1 MRRYWSTVAVV
12 GTVILMAMSFAVPSG
27 PAWAAEKKDEKA
39 VLDEVLD
46 ILKEKSQITEEKYQE
61 LKSRAKKEGAGKILA
76 GIEGVRPFFKS
87 ADGQHKL
94 ELTGRLNFDL
104 RAYEDDTR
112 NLDGSDQ
119 RTNFLV
125 RRARIGFDA
134 TFFKYLNVVVEG
146 DFGAGSAIL
155 QWGYIDLKYFPE
167 ARLRA
172 GQFKVPFSFEELTSS
187 RFTDF
192 VERSVVNN
200 LVPTFDLGV
209 MLHGSLLDG
218 AVEYGAGVFNGAGQN
233 AAETNDSK
241 DIAGRLLVRPLKL
254 MNLPDLGELH
264 LAGHITHGD
273 QDSGQS
279 LRGRTDGKFEF
290 FPRTTTRG
298 DRLRYGFEAVYNYGP
313 FGLYGEYVGS
323 EEERKGLGTGG
334 KDLDDLIGQGWYVAG
349 SVFLTGEEKVHAK
362 APKVKANFDPRKG
375 HFGAVEL
382 AARFAQLDFDASN
395 ALLPASHPGL
405 NRVDAFTA
413 GINWYLSPNVRLMFN
428 WTQNWFDNLAATPN
442 TKSPDVS
449 KRSDDTS
456 WEIMSRLALW
466 F

>member
-1 MRRYWSTVAVV
+1 MRRYWRRGLVV
-12 GTVILMAMSFAVPSG
+12 SAGILLALSFALPFQQ
-27 PAWAAEKKDEKA
+27 AFAAEKKDDKA

-46 ILKEKSQITEEKYQE
+46 ILKDKGQITEEKYQE
-61 LKSRAKKEGAGKILA
+61 LKTRAKKEGAGKILA
-76 GIEGVRPFFKS
+76 GFDGLTPYIKS
-87 ADGQHKL
+87 VDGQHRIDFH
-94 ELTGRLNFDL
+94 GRINFDL

-112 NLDGSDQ
+112 NLNNTDQ
-119 RTNFLV
+119 TTNFLV
-125 RRARIGFDA
+125 RRARLSIDA
-134 TFFKYLNVVVEG
+134 TLFKYLNVVVDGE
-146 DFGAGSAIL
+146 FAGTSASL
-155 QWGYIDLKYFPE
+155 VWGYIDLNYFPE

-172 GQFKVPFSFEELTSS
+172 GQFKVPFSFEQLTSS
-187 RFTDF
+187 RFNDF
-192 VERSVVNN
+192 VERSVVDN
-200 LVPTFDLGV
+200 LVPAFDVGA
-209 MLHGSLLDG
+209 MLHGNLLGG
-218 AVEYGAGVFNGAGQN
+218 AVEYAAGVFNGAGQN

-298 DRLRYGFEAVYNYGP
+298 DRLRYGFEAVYGHGP
-313 FGLYGEYVGS
+313 FGLYGEYVRS

-362 APKVKANFDPRKG
+362 APKLKRNFNPRTG
-375 HFGAVEL
+375 DFGALEL

-456 WEIMSRLALW
+456 WEILSRLALW

>member
-1 MRRYWSTVAVV
+1 
-12 GTVILMAMSFAVPSG
+12 MS
-27 PAWAAEKKDEKA
+27 
-39 VLDEVLD
+39 L
-46 ILKEKSQITEEKYQE
+46 
-61 LKSRAKKEGAGKILA
+61 
-76 GIEGVRPFFKS
+76 
-87 ADGQHKL
+87 
-94 ELTGRLNFDL
+94 
-104 RAYEDDTR
+104 
-112 NLDGSDQ
+112 
-119 RTNFLV
+119 
-125 RRARIGFDA
+125 
-134 TFFKYLNVVVEG
+134 
-146 DFGAGSAIL
+146 
-155 QWGYIDLKYFPE
+155 
-167 ARLRA
+167 
-172 GQFKVPFSFEELTSS
+172 
-187 RFTDF
+187 
-192 VERSVVNN
+192 
-200 LVPTFDLGV
+200 
-209 MLHGSLLDG
+209 
-218 AVEYGAGVFNGAGQN
+218 
-233 AAETNDSK
+233 NDSK
-241 DIAGRLLVRPLKL
+241 DLAGRLFVRPFKL

-298 DRLRYGFEAVYNYGP
+298 DRLRYGFEAVYGHGP
-313 FGLYGEYVGS
+313 FGLYGEYVRS

-362 APKVKANFDPRKG
+362 APKLKRNFNPRTG
-375 HFGAVEL
+375 DFGALEL

-456 WEIMSRLALW
+456 WEILSRLALW

>member
-1 MRRYWSTVAVV
+1 MRHYSRKVLIAA
-12 GTVILMAMSFAVPSG
+12 TVILMAMSFAVPSG
-27 PAWAAEKKDEKA
+27 PAWAAEKKDDNA

-46 ILKEKSQITEEKYQE
+46 ILKEKGQITEEKYQE

-76 GIEGVRPFFKS
+76 GFDGVTPYIKS
-87 ADGQHKL
+87 VDGQHAIKL
-94 ELTGRLNFDL
+94 NGRLNMDL

-112 NLDGSDQ
+112 NLNGSDLV
-119 RTNFLV
+119 TNFRL
-125 RRARIGFDA
+125 RRARIGLDA
-134 TFFKYLNVVVEG
+134 TFFKYLGIKVEG
-146 DFGAGSAIL
+146 DFGEGTAQL
-155 QWGYIDLKYFPE
+155 TDGYLELKYWPE
-167 ARLRA
+167 LQLRG

-187 RFTDF
+187 RFIDF

-200 LVPTFDLGV
+200 LAPARDVGV
-209 MLHGSLLDG
+209 MLHGGLFGGML
-218 AVEYGAGVFNGAGQN
+218 EYGAGVFNGAGQN

-241 DIAGRLLVRPLKL
+241 DIAGRLLMRPFKL
-254 MNLPDLGELH
+254 MNLPGLGELH

-313 FGLYGEYVGS
+313 LGLYGEYVRS
-323 EEERKGLGTGG
+323 KEERKGHGTGG

-349 SVFLTGEEKVHAK
+349 SVFLTGEEKVHGK
-362 APKVKANFDPRKG
+362 APKLKANFDPRKG

-382 AARFAQLDFDASN
+382 AARFAQLDFDSSD

-449 KRSDDTS
+449 KRGDDTS
-456 WEIMSRLALW
+456 WEILTRLALW